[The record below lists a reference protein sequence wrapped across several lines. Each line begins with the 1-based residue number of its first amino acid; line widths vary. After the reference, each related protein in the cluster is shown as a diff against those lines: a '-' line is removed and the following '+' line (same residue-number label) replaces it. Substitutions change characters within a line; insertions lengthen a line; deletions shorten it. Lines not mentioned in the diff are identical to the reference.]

1 MSQLNGQNPEM
12 GKNLDKLFR
21 DAIGDQEVTPSPKV
35 WKNLNFKL
43 LIRELLH
50 FNFTNVP
57 RLAFVTAAGSLV
69 IVASLSFWLIHGS
82 DSSPVPARDI
92 PSNPAV
98 KSTAAQGLVKSAEVK
113 QPALTASSNS
123 SLAAGTSASG
133 SVSRSTK
140 TNPLPSPAN
149 AASVKML
156 ASNAKPIIIR
166 TIPEDAVKPSATEP
180 EPPALPTLAKETAG
194 ADKSSLFTVD
204 PLNSLA
210 FSGFI
215 TAEDTLTFI
224 RNGEVFKYV
233 REKIPPT
240 SFFSVNL
247 GVAPEMSVYRTDG
260 TSTVQGNYWLNA
272 GFAYHFS
279 RFSLRTG
286 LGIGYTYDDGRYLVD
301 YRSNDSVS
309 YYRRVVGYI
318 QDPVNPG
325 HIIYVIRNQAIYDS
339 VNHVADDRTRDRYTY
354 IQVPLLL
361 GYTVYET
368 PRFRLGFE
376 IGPAVNFLVG
386 SKKADPIVDIPN
398 GRLIKLDNNTPA
410 RLSTNWQLWVNLT
423 FEYQFTRNWGLSINP
438 YYKYFITNP
447 YQSTEVGTP
456 TSQSF
461 GLDIGIQYFFG
472 RKVIKK

>member
-1 MSQLNGQNPEM
+1 MSQLNDQNPGME
-12 GKNLDKLFR
+12 KNLDKLFR
-21 DAIGDQEVTPSPKV
+21 DAIGNQEVTPSPKV

-43 LIRELLH
+43 LIKELLH

-69 IVASLSFWLIHGS
+69 VVASLTYWISNGS

-98 KSTAAQGLVKSAEVK
+98 KSTAIQGLVKSAEVK

-123 SLAAGTSASG
+123 NIASGTSAS
-133 SVSRSTK
+133 SSISRATK
-140 TNPLPSPAN
+140 TNSLPSSAG
-149 AASVKML
+149 AAPVKIM
-156 ASNAKPIIIR
+156 ASNTKPLIR
-166 TIPEDAVKPSATEP
+166 TIPEDAAMQSAAEP
-180 EPPALPTLAKETAG
+180 ETPALPTVVKETAG
-194 ADKSSLFTVD
+194 ADKGSLFAVD
-204 PLNSLA
+204 PLNSLG
-210 FSGFI
+210 FNGFI

-233 REKIPPT
+233 RDKIPPT

-247 GVAPEMSVYRTDG
+247 GVAPEMSVYHSDG

-279 RFSLRTG
+279 RFSVRTG
-286 LGIGYTYDDGRYLVD
+286 LGIGYTYDDGKYVVN

-309 YYRRVVGYI
+309 YYRKVIGYI
-318 QDPVNPG
+318 QDPANPG
-325 HIIYVIRNQAIYDS
+325 HIIYIIRNQAIYDS
-339 VNHVADDRTRDRYTY
+339 VNHIADDRTRDRYTY

-386 SKKADPIVDIPN
+386 SKKADLYVDIPN
-398 GRLIKLDNNTPA
+398 GRLIKLEDDTPA
-410 RLSTNWQLWVNLT
+410 RVFTNWQVWVDLT
-423 FEYQFTRNWGLSINP
+423 LEYQFTRNWGLSINP

-447 YQSTEVGTP
+447 YQSAESGTP